1 MLWGDPLNLT
11 AFKTI
16 AGQVT
21 LTACLLVASFSY
33 SAKAQTPEPFYKG
46 KTIQIIVGNTTGTGF
61 DLYARAVAQFMSK
74 YIPGQPAL
82 VVSNMP
88 GASGIRSMQFL
99 SSGAPKDGTT
109 IATFNSNLIN
119 LSLLEPEATKNID
132 IDTFNWLASLASD
145 TKACFSWSE
154 SGVKKLDDLKT
165 HKLIIGSSGRGS
177 GDIFGTILNR
187 LYGSNVQIVLGYGTN
202 PDVWLA
208 FEKGEASGNCT
219 GWSVIPQRKPDWIR
233 DNKVSLLVQFAKT
246 PAASMPNVPLIYDLP
261 MEDDLR
267 AAIAFMTQADGFVR
281 PFAAPA
287 GVPKDRVD
295 ILRKAFDALVKDQ
308 EFLDFAAKSSMDID
322 YMNGDALNAAVQDIR
337 HTPAAAVDLA
347 RKVSK

>member
-1 MLWGDPLNLT
+1 MV
-11 AFKTI
+11 F
-16 AGQVT
+16 
-21 LTACLLVASFSY
+21 CLLATSISV
-33 SAKAQTPEPFYKG
+33 SAVAQTPEVFYKG

-88 GASGIRSMQFL
+88 GASGLRAMQYL
-99 SSGAPKDGTT
+99 TSGAPKDGTA
-109 IATFNSNLIN
+109 IATFNSNLVN
-119 LSLLEPEATKNID
+119 LSVLDPEATKAVD
-132 IDTFNWLASLASD
+132 IDSFVWLASLASD
-145 TKACFSWSE
+145 TKACFSWTQ
-154 SGVKKLDDLKT
+154 SGVTHLEDLKT

-208 FEKGEASGNCT
+208 FETGEASGNCT
-219 GWSVIPQRKPDWIR
+219 GWSVMPQRKPDWIR
-233 DNKVSLLVQFAKT
+233 DNKISLLVQFAKT
-246 PAASMPNVPLIYDLP
+246 PSASMPKVPLIYDLP
-261 MEDDLR
+261 MDDELR

-287 GVPKDRVD
+287 GVPNERIEV
-295 ILRKAFDALVKDQ
+295 LRKAFDALVKDR
-308 EFLDFAAKSSMDID
+308 EFLDFAAKSSMDIE
-322 YMNGDALNAAVQDIR
+322 YMDGNALASSVNEIR
-337 HTPAAAVDLA
+337 HTPAAAVELA